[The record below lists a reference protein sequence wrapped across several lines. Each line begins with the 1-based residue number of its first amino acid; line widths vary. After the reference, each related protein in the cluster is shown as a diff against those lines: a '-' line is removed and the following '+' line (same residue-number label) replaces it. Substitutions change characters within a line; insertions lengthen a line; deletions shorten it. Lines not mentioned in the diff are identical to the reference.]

1 VASFTDLGGA
11 GQKHTFEIIVENVSD
26 RPVVEYTFSK
36 RDGSALTT
44 SGATTGWALAPGESD
59 VVKAELEGE
68 ESLTLA
74 ALLFADDTGQG
85 DAGEVARMKDYR
97 KGVEEQYL
105 RALPMLREAK
115 NAPAS
120 AEAKDVS
127 DALSRRLASLPV
139 PAVGEGNSAGK
150 AAGLHDARQFIEVQV
165 GAAEGRPDVSDML
178 PEALHAKINRALDHV
193 EKSLTKFHEGAA
205 GRQP

>member
-1 VASFTDLGGA
+1 MRNSRLIVSACACVFALLGLSILGTPRQQAYRPQADKPHISNETQALRVASFTDLGGA

-120 AEAKDVS
+120 A
-127 DALSRRLASLPV
+127 
-139 PAVGEGNSAGK
+139 
-150 AAGLHDARQFIEVQV
+150 
-165 GAAEGRPDVSDML
+165 
-178 PEALHAKINRALDHV
+178 
-193 EKSLTKFHEGAA
+193 
-205 GRQP
+205 